1 MSQTEGYSFA
11 KGGKLKLKNESKS
24 SHKKHK
30 KSKKRK
36 SDAVKDDKLED
47 ELNHAGGW
55 LVESFDQVTGSI
67 FVELKEYMYMH
78 GLDNGLFVLGAPH
91 EPGEQPEPSELLSAI
106 KADDKHVA
114 LKSAYGKF
122 LSVNQNG
129 LLVGRSD
136 AVSSKEYFE
145 LEFDYDYDGRKIY
158 MRASNGKYVGVNHD
172 GDIVAMAEDKT
183 DMALEIRSL
192 KKKSEKNKER
202 KDKLPE
208 EERSDDLKNVEL
220 NYVKKFQKFQ
230 DKRIR
235 LNEGDVSD
243 LTEAKVQG
251 ILHEK
256 LLDRREKMKADRYC
270 K

>member
-36 SDAVKDDKLED
+36 SDAVKDDRLED
-47 ELNHAGGW
+47 ELRHAGGW
-55 LVESFDQVTGSI
+55 LVESFEQVTGSI
-67 FVELKEYMYMH
+67 FIEFKEFMYMH

-91 EPGEQPEPSELLSAI
+91 EPGEQPEPGELLSAI
-106 KADDKHVA
+106 RADDKHVA

-136 AVSSKEYFE
+136 AVSPKEYFE
-145 LEFDYDYDGRKIY
+145 VEFEYDYDGRKVY
-158 MRASNGKYVGVNHD
+158 LKASNGKYVGVNHE
-172 GDIVAMAEDKT
+172 GDIVAMAEHKA

-192 KKKSEKNKER
+192 KKREKHKER
-202 KDKLPE
+202 QDKLPE

-235 LNEGDVSD
+235 LNEGDVGE

>member
-1 MSQTEGYSFA
+1 M
-11 KGGKLKLKNESKS
+11 
-24 SHKKHK
+24 
-30 KSKKRK
+30 
-36 SDAVKDDKLED
+36 
-47 ELNHAGGW
+47 
-55 LVESFDQVTGSI
+55 
-67 FVELKEYMYMH
+67 
-78 GLDNGLFVLGAPH
+78 
-91 EPGEQPEPSELLSAI
+91 SAI
-106 KADDKHVA
+106 KADDRHVA

-136 AVSSKEYFE
+136 AVSSREYFE
-145 LEFDYDYDGRKIY
+145 LEFEYDYDGRKIY
-158 MRASNGKYVGVNHD
+158 MKASNGKYVGVNHD
-172 GDIVAMAEDKT
+172 GDIVAMAGDKT
-183 DMALEIRSL
+183 EMALEIRSL
-192 KKKSEKNKER
+192 KKKSEKTKER
-202 KDKLPE
+202 KDKMPE

-235 LNEGDVSD
+235 LNEGDVGE